1 MQPFQSTKHQ
11 TSFTLLKLRVTL
23 KICLLVQGGK
33 AGWDQR
39 KSAELKQNGVD
50 PGDGPGDEYMLQVRG
65 LSILNTKAIQVPMSA
80 SSLNSNDTFVIFT
93 RNTTY
98 IWNGKVRG

>member
-1 MQPFQSTKHQ
+1 MSCF
-11 TSFTLLKLRVTL
+11 
-23 KICLLVQGGK
+23 IQGGK

-80 SSLNSNDTFVIFT
+80 SSLNSNDTFVVFT
-93 RNTTY
+93 RNATY
-98 IWNGKVRG
+98 IWNGKVMNHYLRKLARAIFNNY